1 MSSSSAAGF
10 SLEGVDDVQDFPW
23 GNGEG
28 SSMSWERYS
37 HLYDLMQT
45 GNKAFREN
53 RLDQYSFG
61 IPDLLGFSG
70 SRSNDV
76 EYIRIP
82 GFHGDQRPWPYLKCE
97 NDLND
102 AVDITDPDTDF
113 IFEEILQFLMRD
125 NGNMMF
131 HSSWISHFL
140 KHRPPSA
147 SEYRPLSGLDPTT
160 HAGLALKDAEKVMS
174 LKSNFVTSYILKA
187 NALILLFSSL
197 PSFGF
202 IVLVLWHVMLLFFLS
217 SITLSTINIIGQLEK
232 YELARD
238 VICSGLQIDSQSNP
252 LLNLER
258 STTNMFMRR
267 SHVKPQRTDDYD
279 CTLCLKLLYE
289 PITTPCGHSFCRSC
303 LFQSMDRGN
312 RCPLCRT
319 VLFIS
324 PRTCAISVT
333 LNNIIQKNFPE
344 EYAERKSEN
353 DSLTNLGV
361 DLLPLFVMD
370 VILPCQKFQLN
381 IFEPRYR
388 LMVRRIMEGNRRM
401 GMAVVD
407 SSTGS
412 IADYACE
419 VEITDFVPFGLSNYW
434 AQVESRRRCR
444 VIRNWDQD
452 GYRIAEVEWVQDT
465 YPPEGTERN
474 DLLEMTQKAAEFA
487 SQWIKDA
494 QEAAQ
499 GDRVRLAE
507 LFKAEGLMPPTRDPE
522 RFSFWLATLTNRRP
536 SERLDLLRIRDTKER
551 IRRGL
556 LYMKA
561 EEQGCRLQ

>member
-53 RLDQYSFG
+53 RLDQAIEFYSRANN
-61 IPDLLGFSG
+61 IKPDDSIIL
-70 SRSNDV
+70 SN
-76 EYIRIP
+76 RCAA
-82 GFHGDQRPWPYLKCE
+82 YL
-97 NDLND
+97 
-102 AVDITDPDTDF
+102 
-113 IFEEILQFLMRD
+113 R
-125 NGNMMF
+125 
-131 HSSWISHFL
+131 ISHFL

-202 IVLVLWHVMLLFFLS
+202 IVLVLWHVMLLFFLC
-217 SITLSTINIIGQLEK
+217 SITLSTIHIIGQLEK

-252 LLNLER
+252 LLSLER

-419 VEITDFVPFGLSNYW
+419 VEIT
-434 AQVESRRRCR
+434 E
-444 VIRNWDQD
+444 
-452 GYRIAEVEWVQDT
+452 YRIAEVEWVQDT

-499 GDRVRLAE
+499 GDR
-507 LFKAEGLMPPTRDPE
+507 
-522 RFSFWLATLTNRRP
+522 LATLTNRRP

>member
-23 GNGEG
+23 
-28 SSMSWERYS
+28 
-37 HLYDLMQT
+37 
-45 GNKAFREN
+45 
-53 RLDQYSFG
+53 YSFG

-131 HSSWISHFL
+131 HSSW
-140 KHRPPSA
+140 
-147 SEYRPLSGLDPTT
+147 PLSGLDPTT

-238 VICSGLQIDSQSNP
+238 VICSGLQIDSQSYCMNQSQ
-252 LLNLER
+252 LLVGILSAAHASFSLWIE
-258 STTNMFMRR
+258 
-267 SHVKPQRTDDYD
+267 VTDA
-279 CTLCLKLLYE
+279 LCVVQFCLLVQE
-289 PITTPCGHSFCRSC
+289 H
-303 LFQSMDRGN
+303 
-312 RCPLCRT
+312 
-319 VLFIS
+319 
-324 PRTCAISVT
+324 AISVT